1 MAGRKV
7 EIRQVKRVK
16 VQEAWNRIAR
26 GSEKHFNAGMEMEL
40 VRNPHSMGQYMTN
53 YLAGE
58 GKKDKSYQNKAPDWA
73 KNVGRWWGTF
83 NSKQLFPEKKNYE
96 VNKETYKRVVQMME
110 QYIQEYNKE
119 FELRDDSKFTLY
131 LNNLE
136 NNRFMD
142 AFLEV
147 VLEDGVKDP
156 AIIFEKAKKKIEKQ
170 IETVYSREKI

>member
-1 MAGRKV
+1 
-7 EIRQVKRVK
+7 
-16 VQEAWNRIAR
+16 
-26 GSEKHFNAGMEMEL
+26 MEL

-83 NSKQLFPEKKNYE
+83 NSKTLFPEKKNYA
-96 VNKETYKRVVQMME
+96 VDKETYKRVVQMME

-131 LNNLE
+131 LNNQE
-136 NNRFMD
+136 NNKFMN

-147 VLEDGVKDP
+147 VLEDGETEPKV
-156 AIIFEKAKKKIEKQ
+156 IFEKAKKKIEKQ
-170 IETVYSREKI
+170 MEAIK